1 MPRVS
6 SYKSKQ
12 VLLETGAVIDNP
24 EDLPEHLQIYD
35 SDGNPLNI
43 PRGATREVGF
53 ATASLA
59 AAADTGKLATREPG
73 AGESGTLD
81 MQATGMILTHISVNR
96 PSRFRLYTTAAKR
109 TADIT
114 RDRYT
119 DPMDRLGPGTT
130 PDHGCL
136 TEFLFLSMFSL
147 DCIPAD
153 YLQATVGSDFLY
165 YRVDNFDLVAGSVIV
180 TLTVKDVEQ

>member
-6 SYKSKQ
+6 SHQTKQ
-12 VLLETGAVIDNP
+12 VLLETGVAIDNP
-24 EDLPEHLQIYD
+24 EDLPERLQIYD

-43 PRGATREVGF
+43 PRGARREVGVQ
-53 ATASLA
+53 TASLSA
-59 AAADTGKLATREPG
+59 AVDTGKLNNRAPG
-73 AGESGTLD
+73 GGESGTLD
-81 MQATGMILTHISVNR
+81 MLATGMLLTHISVSR
-96 PSRFRLYTTAAKR
+96 ACRFRLYTTAAKR
-109 TADIT
+109 TADIS

-119 DPMDRLGPGTT
+119 DPMDRLGSGTI

-136 TEFLFLSMFSL
+136 TEFLFLSMFDL

-153 YLQATVGSDFLY
+153 YLQSGIGSDNLY
-165 YRVDNFDLVAGSVIV
+165 YRIDNFDLVAGAVAV